1 MSCLTWGGFAPA
13 GRQGVPHAPL
23 WGTGMGRPTRMM
35 LPTRRGQRPPPRAQ
49 LTPDVLASVC
59 PFLGVTDVR
68 GTPLLSAL
76 VPLSAQVLDGCG
88 WWYAIML
95 AQSHPIIR
103 PLVAVVPRAGSV
115 FSTLFC
121 LDFLIFKFTR
131 LCAVRFGPNFS
142 DFLGVCVSFSFLY
155 FFSFLG
161 WVFCVSRRFGQ

>member
-1 MSCLTWGGFAPA
+1 MSDMGRLCACGSAGCPTCPLVGDRHGPSNSDDVAHETRAETPSACPTNPRCSCLSMPVSRCDGCA
-13 GRQGVPHAPL
+13 GALLCSP
-23 WGTGMGRPTRMM
+23 
-35 LPTRRGQRPPPRAQ
+35 RGCRA
-49 LTPDVLASVC
+49 
-59 PFLGVTDVR
+59 
-68 GTPLLSAL
+68 
-76 VPLSAQVLDGCG
+76 AQVLDGCG